1 MIPTYW
7 HQASAELAVNWL
19 SDTRA
24 LVWRRAAI
32 HLRPSPD
39 PLSGSKYR
47 SRLPTRFGPGFQRRL
62 AQFSQARC
70 MLPVRQGCLGVAC
83 RSEKLSTFVI
93 WLNIFL
99 VAVLIR
105 HDGTPWMTKA

>member
-1 MIPTYW
+1 
-7 HQASAELAVNWL
+7 
-19 SDTRA
+19 
-24 LVWRRAAI
+24 
-32 HLRPSPD
+32 
-39 PLSGSKYR
+39 
-47 SRLPTRFGPGFQRRL
+47 
-62 AQFSQARC
+62 